1 MASTHAG
8 MLFIEKT
15 NLEATLKQLSD
26 EVKIVKEQRSNW
38 EQVEVVSERNEK
50 LLKDLK
56 IKDFFEEYEKAS
68 NEVRK
73 VLELKR
79 IIFFQL
85 LKLREEFNGFLK
97 KTKLIKQKSPR
108 YIYRTVKVGY
118 LIFPNRKEGTNLK
131 KLFAINCGSV
141 QKY

>member
-26 EVKIVKEQRSNW
+26 EVKVVKEEISNW

-73 VLELKR
+73 ILRGKELR
-79 IIFFQL
+79 INFFQL

-108 YIYRTVKVGY
+108 YIYRMKESY
-118 LIFPNRKEGTNLK
+118 IFNI
-131 KLFAINCGSV
+131 F
-141 QKY
+141 